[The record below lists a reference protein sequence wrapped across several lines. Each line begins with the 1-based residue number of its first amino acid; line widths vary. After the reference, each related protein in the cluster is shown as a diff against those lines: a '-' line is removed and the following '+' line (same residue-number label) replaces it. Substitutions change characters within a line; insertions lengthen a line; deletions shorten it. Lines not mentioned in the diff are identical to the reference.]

1 MGNRRMPRLSA
12 RVSASAATN
21 VPTER
26 DDRVAIAPML
36 PALLRGVIFLAGL
49 AAPFVVALL
58 AR

>member
-1 MGNRRMPRLSA
+1 MSRLSV
-12 RVSASAATN
+12 RVSASATRN
-21 VPTER
+21 VPTEYDGR
-26 DDRVAIAPML
+26 AALAPML

>member
-1 MGNRRMPRLSA
+1 MSRLSV
-12 RVSASAATN
+12 RVSAAPARNASTGR
-21 VPTER
+21 T
-26 DDRVAIAPML
+26 AIAPML